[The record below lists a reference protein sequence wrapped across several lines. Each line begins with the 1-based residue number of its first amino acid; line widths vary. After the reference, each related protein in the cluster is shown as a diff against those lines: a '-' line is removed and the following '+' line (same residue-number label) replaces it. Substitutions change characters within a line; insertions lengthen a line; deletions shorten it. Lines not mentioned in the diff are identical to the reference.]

1 MSPKIDFDAA
11 AATWDDNPRR
21 VRLAQAVAQAI
32 RQQINLQPHMRLL
45 DYGCGTGLVALALQP
60 HVGFV
65 IAADSSLGMLQKLQE
80 KIRAAGLT
88 NITTRQ
94 LDLESQDW
102 DGPPV
107 DVIVSSMTFHHLQNP
122 QAILRKMAAM
132 LVPGGFLAV
141 ADLDAGSEGFHSDKA
156 GVFHEGFSAQQMK
169 EMFSTAGL
177 EGIHTVE
184 VGQMERE
191 GQLFRVLL
199 TVGRKP

>member
-1 MSPKIDFDAA
+1 MSSKFDFDAA

-21 VRLAQAVAQAI
+21 VQLAQTVAQTI
-32 RQQINLQPHMRLL
+32 RQQIPLRPDMQLL

-60 HVGFV
+60 FVGSV

-88 NITTRQ
+88 NVTTRQ

-122 QAILRKMAAM
+122 QAVLRKMAA
-132 LVPGGFLAV
+132 LLAPGGFVAV
-141 ADLDAGSEGFHSDKA
+141 ADLDADSEGFHSDKA
-156 GVFHEGFSAQQMK
+156 GVLHEGFSAQQMK

-177 EGIHTVE
+177 EDIHTVE

-191 GQLFRVLL
+191 SQLFRVLL
-199 TVGRKP
+199 TMGRKP